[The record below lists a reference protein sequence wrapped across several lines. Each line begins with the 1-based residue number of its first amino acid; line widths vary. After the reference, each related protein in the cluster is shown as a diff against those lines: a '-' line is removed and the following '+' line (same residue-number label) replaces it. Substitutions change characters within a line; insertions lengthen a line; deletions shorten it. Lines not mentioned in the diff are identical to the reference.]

1 MYKKKSGKRAKVVMA
16 PDGSGLNEGDVI
28 IFRIFAD
35 VPLEHQIHKAFFD
48 KVVSRMKLDA
58 VLAKEGVC

>member
-1 MYKKKSGKRAKVVMA
+1 MA